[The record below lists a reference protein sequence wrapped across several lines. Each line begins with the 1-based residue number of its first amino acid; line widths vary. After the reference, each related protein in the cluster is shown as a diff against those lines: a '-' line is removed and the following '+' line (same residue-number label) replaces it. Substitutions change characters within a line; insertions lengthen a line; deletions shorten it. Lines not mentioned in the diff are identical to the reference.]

1 MKTINKLVYANSLR
15 IEETNVFINSSID
28 IFESYLNQGGGEDR
42 PEIEMLSIQDENLSN
57 YLNELKSYY
66 NEFYSTLDV
75 PIKLLETDELSI
87 INKTRI
93 RYVGDIKRI
102 VMMQNK
108 SNPSESSKILWNYL
122 SAIKNLNKKSFIE
135 VTGHISN
142 LLKELKLDDMNQHC
156 TNLKITTLIQKLTE
170 EQNAFI
176 ALYKKRGY
184 TIETRVINSYPSKVK
199 CLKKY
204 AEIINY
210 TNSMVIYNV
219 DTNYDDLID
228 NMNALVNPMN
238 TIMRSR
244 YSFKKKEDDR
254 PEIE

>member
-15 IEETNVFINSSID
+15 IEEANVFINSSID

-102 VMMQNK
+102 VMMQ
-108 SNPSESSKILWNYL
+108 SK
-122 SAIKNLNKKSFIE
+122 
-135 VTGHISN
+135 
-142 LLKELKLDDMNQHC
+142 
-156 TNLKITTLIQKLTE
+156 
-170 EQNAFI
+170 
-176 ALYKKRGY
+176 
-184 TIETRVINSYPSKVK
+184 
-199 CLKKY
+199 
-204 AEIINY
+204 
-210 TNSMVIYNV
+210 
-219 DTNYDDLID
+219 
-228 NMNALVNPMN
+228 
-238 TIMRSR
+238 
-244 YSFKKKEDDR
+244 
-254 PEIE
+254 

>member
-1 MKTINKLVYANSLR
+1 
-15 IEETNVFINSSID
+15 
-28 IFESYLNQGGGEDR
+28 
-42 PEIEMLSIQDENLSN
+42 
-57 YLNELKSYY
+57 
-66 NEFYSTLDV
+66 
-75 PIKLLETDELSI
+75 
-87 INKTRI
+87 
-93 RYVGDIKRI
+93 
-102 VMMQNK
+102 
-108 SNPSESSKILWNYL
+108 
-122 SAIKNLNKKSFIE
+122 
-135 VTGHISN
+135 
-142 LLKELKLDDMNQHC
+142 MNQHC